1 MKNLNTQI
9 EELQSLYD
17 DYTSNMQFNENL
29 KEACLY
35 LGDTI
40 GSLRAVAEESSTSK
54 ALKALNEEYQKDL
67 KEYIEAVK
75 KIQILT
81 SHLRNLASL
90 LNITEDLQS
99 DIETINQEDF
109 NVYSDTLRTL
119 KED

>member
-40 GSLRAVAEESSTSK
+40 RSLRAVAEEAPSSLVINRAYQHLLKRYIKSVTEMKFCAEQLSK
-54 ALKALNEEYQKDL
+54 F
-67 KEYIEAVK
+67 
-75 KIQILT
+75 
-81 SHLRNLASL
+81 ASL
-90 LNITEDLQS
+90 LNITEDFQHDL
-99 DIETINQEDF
+99 DTINQDNF
-109 NVYSDTLRTL
+109 NAITDKLLTL

>member
-1 MKNLNTQI
+1 MKNLNAQI

-40 GSLRAVAEESSTSK
+40 GSLRAVAEEAPSSSAINQAYQHLLKRYIRSVTEMKFCAEQLSK
-54 ALKALNEEYQKDL
+54 F
-67 KEYIEAVK
+67 
-75 KIQILT
+75 
-81 SHLRNLASL
+81 ASL
-90 LNITEDLQS
+90 LNITEDFQHDL
-99 DIETINQEDF
+99 DTINRDNF
-109 NVYSDTLRTL
+109 NAITDKLLTL